1 VTGIHLCIG
10 RGYSHGM
17 SPPSPEPRRFSIRL
31 PRSSWIFVATFVVIA
46 LAVAVL
52 FKLPVAHRPLPNI
65 EDIQSIEAV
74 VDDAGGAK
82 VVFQVPRSHWHPIF
96 SSLLPASRDAD
107 PAKWEG
113 LGDLEIKLPGGDS
126 FLVSL
131 YSISDGLGAFS
142 SGPTWEQR
150 VYYRGGSSA
159 DLEKALAEAFKASEK
174 GQ

>member
-1 VTGIHLCIG
+1 
-10 RGYSHGM
+10 M
-17 SPPSPEPRRFSIRL
+17 SSPSPEPSRFSIRS
-31 PRSSWIFVATFVVIA
+31 PRPLWIGAAVFVLIA

-52 FKLPVAHRPLPNI
+52 FKLPIAHRPLPNI
-65 EDIQSIEAV
+65 EDIQSIEAI
-74 VDDAGGAK
+74 VDDTGGAR

-107 PAKWEG
+107 PAKWEV
-113 LGDLEIKLPGGDS
+113 LGDLEIKLAGGDS

-142 SGPTWEQR
+142 SGPTWEER

-159 DLEKALAEAFKASEK
+159 DLEQALAEAFKVSEK